1 MSDSRNSQDLDLRGR
16 LRGQLGADAVVA
28 DYIHE
33 LSDRHAG
40 SEDREGKDGAI
51 AADAPT
57 QSPLDG

>member
-33 LSDRHAG
+33 LSDRH
-40 SEDREGKDGAI
+40 STNEDHEGDGVI
-51 AADAPT
+51 ATDAP
-57 QSPLDG
+57 QHLRLDC